1 MKDNKPDSAK
11 SVSIVIPTYNEK
23 NNLGGLIQN
32 IEQVLSSNKID
43 GELIIIDDNS
53 PDGTGKLADSFARK
67 YRNITVL
74 HRAMKEGVGSARK
87 LGFSKAK
94 KEIILSME
102 GDDTHNPDYIPVF
115 LREIEGAD
123 LVIGSRYLPG
133 SKIVN
138 WPFKRRLVS
147 KVANFIARFF
157 SGAKLTDVTSGFRAF
172 RKGMYER
179 LLIESY
185 GYPFNMEFAC
195 EAASRGFSVK
205 EIPIRFANRKS
216 GKSKLNVLKELYTF
230 IYVAFKF
237 SYTYKPITVFGGI
250 GLVFSLIGFV
260 LGIYLAYLKITTG
273 FIANRL
279 PLLFLSALLIIAGI
293 QMVSLGLV
301 AGILTKLRKEKL

>member
-1 MKDNKPDSAK
+1 MRLG
-11 SVSIVIPTYNEK
+11 IVIPTYNEK
-23 NNLGGLIQN
+23 ENIQKLIPHIEKVLKKNNLLAEI
-32 IEQVLSSNKID
+32 
-43 GELIIIDDNS
+43 IIIDDNS
-53 PDGTGKLADSFARK
+53 PDGTGKKAEELNNIYKNIKVINRK
-67 YRNITVL
+67 N
-74 HRAMKEGVGSARK
+74 KEGVGSARR
-87 LGFSKAK
+87 LGFSEAS

-102 GDDTHNPDYIPVF
+102 GDNTHNPDYIPNF
-115 LREIEGAD
+115 IKEIEQGAD
-123 LVIGSRYLPG
+123 LVIGSRYLKD
-133 SKIVN
+133 SKIIN
-138 WPFKRRLVS
+138 WPLKRRIIS
-147 KVANFIARFF
+147 KIANFIARFF
-157 SGAKLTDVTSGFRAF
+157 AGTKITDVTNGYRAF
-172 RKGMYER
+172 RKSMYSK
-179 LLIESY
+179 ITVDST